1 MGTLVKLEGNEG
13 LKIGTVAA
21 SNPGGGALVRIA
33 GDSEPYPTSP
43 KPQQPYPVSHN
54 PLLDV
59 LPAPSAAANRN
70 VRNGFTFA
78 RTPRAVADVQ
88 SDIAASD
95 AELER
100 LREEQNALRAQ
111 SGAAMGNIT
120 NRKTGVQ
127 QMMQSGAEYGAL
139 KTQEQDVS
147 ERLSA
152 AQAARDKLDSEL
164 GDSEY
169 YYKYTVLQN
178 DPDFLRKSM
187 YRSTR
192 NGGPQYNKFGQ
203 LTSPGYGDLLYDVV
217 NGSEEAQKV
226 ERELYGGI
234 GMTHSG
240 WKDLPDIV
248 VRTFNYLYALGDE
261 QGDKEHSAAYDY
273 LNQTASKGYT
283 GLEAA
288 VLGGLQGSGIA
299 SAAAGIGALVGLG
312 SEDVKSRNRQW
323 YGSFLQDAARAKEE
337 HPVASSVGSIGGNLA
352 LLAATGGA
360 AGAGA
365 KAVGMGAGALTT
377 QMAVGALSFAGANA
391 VQNAGA
397 VSTGYMS
404 GGDYLK
410 GIAVSGAQGL
420 AGNLAGGLIGSG
432 MADLLR
438 SKGLMTPFMEFVRQ
452 TAGSMTNATVNQ
464 AVGYLAADE
473 KPSGEEIA
481 EGLVTAFAFSLIS
494 GAIGSYKTTQAQKS
508 NMETAYKAIE
518 EGYQELMRG
527 TGNMTPEELAQRA
540 QTIIRQTQSLRRSLN
555 SYYIAGQQASVN
567 ELNGALDLIE
577 QTMQNFLGGQGTSAG
592 SAAASMLPVP
602 SGSAAVPATAYGV
615 NRGLSGVLPVPAE
628 TQKLTQEI
636 ANAVSQGLE
645 AQNSEKVAS
654 GTVAAGKNIPK
665 ENTGVAAAQSAD
677 IGSFP
682 ARTAQD
688 AGAEAVDAAAVS
700 EYNNSIRNGGVKN
713 GAEEIYLRDGGERT
727 DGTDT
732 GGEFRAVAEGAGRD
746 QSREIAGRPADDGAA
761 SLSYGE
767 KVSPASLGISG
778 GSETAGVRLVTGGD
792 TEATRAAKRL
802 GEERGLDVVLFGGG
816 NLSIQQNGRTVSAQ
830 AFISGNRVY
839 VRADHPDYTAD
850 QLMRHEAGHDMIAKG
865 ELDPATVRQ
874 RIAESFG
881 EAKLD
886 QLAELYSAAYRSS
899 DLTPSE
905 VWEEVVCDSLGDMN
919 IFHDIPV
926 MEEHAQELLNET
938 KKAAG
943 ADIETMRVRGPPT
956 AAAEDK
962 ASRYFN
968 YESVSRQAWSQ
979 IQSRRMAKYGGH
991 FDEMPRIDTLHAHDK
1006 LYLIENFDE
1015 SSFSVLKVVD
1025 PSEDQNLANY
1035 FTEETK
1041 NGNIRDA
1048 ATSRKGARELR
1059 SRGGERA
1066 RNRPYDGY
1074 TGAAKENAGL
1084 YAQRGGTEESVQSSG
1099 EGFGDRSEYR
1109 TDSQGRKLSE
1119 AQQAYFR
1126 DSAVRDEDGRLLPVY
1141 HATYADEFT
1150 VFDREKLGE
1159 NTDGNATDES
1169 WAATSHIGFWFSSK
1183 NLSRK
1188 SGLGSRAETVYLN
1201 ITNPFYA
1208 DSLESLAAQMEQYE
1222 GGPAERGEAFADWL
1236 RSDGYDGVVVQ
1247 DEEFGGTSY
1256 VALESEQAKRITNQ
1270 NPTGD
1275 PDIRFSQ
1282 DLAELEAL
1290 RKENER
1296 LKSRVEHWKG
1306 QLRQTTPETRSVR
1319 QGDIDRLARQLVRN
1333 YGGTLKASDISG
1345 RLKALG
1351 DLIVRGGDEFTWARA
1366 HEKALDIAEDLVENA
1381 VVVNDDMYREYSQLR
1396 NYLKTTRI
1404 VYGEELHSDI
1414 ADYPAFRKQARKRI
1428 NLISVGR
1435 TNVDVVYEELSEM
1448 YPAFFDSTAE
1458 THPTDQLLHIM
1469 DVLDGLQPV
1478 YENPF
1483 SYDMAA
1489 AEEYAAGEILDA
1501 LMGEDI
1507 RQAPPTYA
1515 DRQARKLEETKHQGY
1530 QQVQRVKEQAAERLE
1545 RQRERDRERLDAAI
1559 ARERQ
1564 RRDERVQQL
1573 KDHYAE
1579 VRKNQAAR
1587 RADSAART
1595 KLLNIARRLQN
1606 KKLPA
1611 ATREQLDR
1619 YIGDLDTIS
1628 KGLTGK
1634 TVKKL
1639 SELKEWYEA
1648 QKENDPDF
1656 ISDPYIEKKLAHL
1669 EKKHIS
1675 DMTADEVADLTDIL
1689 KNIENELKNERK
1701 LIDEKEKRDIYHLG
1715 QETIQNIYNT
1725 KGQTNALDKYIVTET
1740 LSPLRQLRRMTGYV
1754 DDDPLYV
1761 LTQKL
1766 SDGQRNMLD
1775 YQMKA
1780 ERPFA
1785 SFAKDK
1791 AFNTSFAGSKAERVL
1806 ISGVRDG
1813 KMVEV
1818 AITPAMRVSLYLHS
1832 LNDQNLLHI
1841 RDGGITVPDE
1851 KLYRKGKFA
1860 DAYARGTTI
1869 RLTPSQVREIT
1880 SKMTD
1885 KERLFAETAHR
1896 YFNETSRKAINETS
1910 EQLKGYSIAQVDNY
1924 FPINTDSSF
1933 TKSEFED
1940 LKMDGTIEGMGFLKP
1955 RVRSTNPILLRD
1967 VNDVLQQ
1974 SIRMHG
1980 KYVGLAIPVRNFGKV
1995 WNMSTVRFLEDGS
2008 VNTSETSVQQAVKQ
2022 RWGSAGYGYV
2032 EKMMTDL
2039 QNGVKPKKGW
2049 VKLLNKGRSNY
2060 AGAVLTLNFSVALKQ
2075 TASYPTAIAVLGWR
2089 PVLKAMLNLGKV
2101 DLEKIEEYTPLQWY
2115 RSQGYSTKELGD
2127 LKESGWKLPPFL
2139 NWIQALDLLTTRK
2152 LWKAC
2157 ELYVKQH
2164 NPVMQVGSD
2173 VYYRTVADVYNR
2185 VIEETQPVYTTM
2197 QRPQLLRSDD
2207 PLLSNLAMFKT
2218 QLFQNFNI
2226 IYDAAGNYLAKTDR
2240 AKHSSGEEKA
2250 AAEEA
2255 AKEAGRNLGRAV
2267 SSQFVQLLVISGMT
2281 AVMAFLRG
2289 KDKRYRDDDG
2299 NLTLQSFMSAFGK
2312 DMLGGVF
2319 SSFVGGSEVWAVLDK
2334 FVFGDTYYGIEATT
2348 VTAISDAATG
2358 FTELGDLIGESAES
2372 IAKGEKVDLNAA
2384 RLKID
2389 GMIDKISKL
2398 FGVPYENVLNL
2409 GKIIILHSVRGA
2421 LGKYRG
2427 EYAYLLLTTDPH
2439 KYSSDYYDILFR
2451 AMQENKED
2459 YESMYADMVERD
2471 LFSTDSRT
2479 TEEAIASA
2487 MESRMKKA
2495 QNVQKADELERRY
2508 LTPAQE
2514 QDWDE
2519 AYSEIAKSRVW
2530 KSANEEQRSNME
2542 KDLYDLVTGNS
2553 HGEKLQEKIDGGSAY
2568 GISETDYLL
2577 YLLALEVKDK
2587 PTENGKYGS
2596 YTNDEVAEA
2605 IRMLDGLSNDAKGY
2619 LWTSQGKN
2627 EKSNPWG

>member
-70 VRNGFTFA
+70 VRNGFSFA

-111 SGAAMGNIT
+111 SGTAMGNIT

-139 KTQEQDVS
+139 KTKEQDVS
-147 ERLSA
+147 ERLAA

-178 DPDFLRKSM
+178 EPDFLRKSM

-192 NGGPQYNKFGQ
+192 NDGPQYNKFGQ
-203 LTSPGYGDLLYDVV
+203 LASPGYGDLLYDYV

-299 SAAAGIGALVGLG
+299 SAAAGIGALAGLG

-323 YGSFLQDAARAKEE
+323 YGGFLQDAARAKEE

-420 AGNLAGGLIGSG
+420 AGNLAGGLVGSG

-494 GAIGSYKTTQAQKS
+494 GAIGSYKTTQAQKA

-540 QTIIRQTQSLRRSLN
+540 QAIIRQTQSLRRSLN

-577 QTMQNFLGGQGTSAG
+577 QTMQNFLGGKGASAG

-602 SGSAAVPATAYGV
+602 SGSAAVPATEYGV
-615 NRGLSGVLPVPAE
+615 NRELSGALPVPAE

-645 AQNSEKVAS
+645 VQNSEKAAS
-654 GTVAAGKNIPK
+654 GIVPAGKNIPK
-665 ENTGVAAAQSAD
+665 ENAGAAAAQSAD
-677 IGSFP
+677 IGSFH

-688 AGAEAVDAAAVS
+688 AGAETVDAGAVS

-732 GGEFRAVAEGAGRD
+732 GGELRAVAEGTGRD

-767 KVSPASLGISG
+767 EVSPASLGISG

-792 TEATRAAKRL
+792 TEATRAAKQL
-802 GEERGLDVVLFGGG
+802 GAERGLDVVLFGGG
-816 NLSIQQNGRTVSAQ
+816 NLSIEQNGRTVSAQ

-865 ELDPATVRQ
+865 ELDPAAVRQ

-926 MEEHAQELLNET
+926 MEEHAQELLDET

-943 ADIETMRVRGPPT
+943 ADIETMRVRGPPK
-956 AAAEDK
+956 ASAEDK
-962 ASRYFN
+962 ASRDMDERRRALRPGEMVNEFRDKVNWPAYYREIAKEEYN
-968 YESVSRQAWSQ
+968 PDYYEDGAVAAMRLDGALLTLQMQRNGEWSV
-979 IQSRRMAKYGGH
+979 IGLEEAKN
-991 FDEMPRIDTLHAHDK
+991 A
-1006 LYLIENFDE
+1006 
-1015 SSFSVLKVVD
+1015 
-1025 PSEDQNLANY
+1025 
-1035 FTEETK
+1035 
-1041 NGNIRDA
+1041 
-1048 ATSRKGARELR
+1048 
-1059 SRGGERA
+1059 
-1066 RNRPYDGY
+1066 RPYATGTKR
-1074 TGAAKENAGL
+1074 TGAADAAKNG
-1084 YAQRGGTEESVQSSG
+1084 G
-1099 EGFGDRSEYR
+1099 EGFSGKRENDGVHGNTGRPGAGDSTGRNLGQRS
-1109 TDSQGRKLSE
+1109 
-1119 AQQAYFR
+1119 
-1126 DSAVRDEDGRLLPVY
+1126 DG
-1141 HATYADEFT
+1141 A
-1150 VFDREKLGE
+1150 G
-1159 NTDGNATDES
+1159 DG
-1169 WAATSHIGFWFSSK
+1169 
-1183 NLSRK
+1183 
-1188 SGLGSRAETVYLN
+1188 
-1201 ITNPFYA
+1201 
-1208 DSLESLAAQMEQYE
+1208 E
-1222 GGPAERGEAFADWL
+1222 GGPAHSENSRSQNAERQGVTGE
-1236 RSDGYDGVVVQ
+1236 
-1247 DEEFGGTSY
+1247 
-1256 VALESEQAKRITNQ
+1256 
-1270 NPTGD
+1270 
-1275 PDIRFSQ
+1275 FSQ
-1282 DLAELEAL
+1282 DLAELDAL

-1296 LKSRVEHWKG
+1296 LKNRVEHWKG

-1319 QGDIDRLARQLVRN
+1319 QGDIDKLARQLVKD
-1333 YGGTLKASDISG
+1333 YGGTLRASDISG

-1351 DLIVRGGDEFTWARA
+1351 DLIVRGGDDFTWASA

-1381 VVVNDDMYREYSQLR
+1381 VVVNDDMYQEYSQLR

-1414 ADYPAFRKQARKRI
+1414 ADYPAFRKEARKRI

-1448 YPAFFDSTAE
+1448 YPGFFDSTVE

-1675 DMTADEVADLTDIL
+1675 DMTADEVADLTDVL
-1689 KNIENELKNERK
+1689 RNIENELKNERK
-1701 LIDEKEKRDIYHLG
+1701 LIDEQEKRDIYHLG

-1725 KGQTNALDKYIVTET
+1725 KGQTNVLDKYVVTET

-1761 LTQKL
+1761 LTQNL
-1766 SDGQRNMLD
+1766 ADGQRKMLD

-1785 SFAKDK
+1785 PFAKDK
-1791 AFNTSFAGSKAERVL
+1791 AFNTSFSGSKAERVL

-1851 KLYRKGKFA
+1851 KLYREGKLA

-1880 SKMTD
+1880 SKMKD
-1885 KERLFAETAHR
+1885 KERSFEEKTHR

-1910 EQLKGYSIAQVDNY
+1910 EQLKGYSIAQVENY

-1955 RVRSTNPILLRD
+1955 RVRSTTPILLRD

-2039 QNGVKPKKGW
+2039 QNGAKPKNAW

-2060 AGAVLTLNFSVALKQ
+2060 AGAVLTLNLSVALKQ
-2075 TASYPTAIAVLGWR
+2075 AASYPTAAAVLGWR
-2089 PVLKAMLNLGKV
+2089 PLAKAMLNLGKV
-2101 DLEKIEEYTPLQWY
+2101 NLEKIEEYTPLQWH

-2127 LKESGWKLPPFL
+2127 LKESGAKLPPVL
-2139 NWIQALDLLTTRK
+2139 NWIQAFDLLTTRK

-2157 ELYVKQH
+2157 EIYVKQH

-2207 PLLSNLAMFKT
+2207 TLLSNLAMFKT

-2226 IYDAAGNYLAKTDR
+2226 VYDAAGNYLAKTDR

-2267 SSQFVQLLVISGMT
+2267 SSQFVQLLVIAGMT
-2281 AVMAFLRG
+2281 AAMAFLRG

-2299 NLTLQSFMSAFGK
+2299 NLTLRSFMSAFGK
-2312 DMLGGVF
+2312 DMLGGLL
-2319 SSFVGGSEVWAVLDK
+2319 SSFAGGSEVWAVLDK
-2334 FVFGDTYYGIEATT
+2334 WVFGDTYYGIEATT
-2348 VTAISDAATG
+2348 VTALSDAIEG
-2358 FTELGDLIGESAES
+2358 FNDLGDLIGESAES
-2372 IAKGEKVDLNAA
+2372 IAKGEEVDLNAA

-2459 YESMYADMVERD
+2459 YTSMYADMVERD

-2479 TEEAIASA
+2479 TEDAIASA

-2508 LTPAQE
+2508 LTPEQE
-2514 QDWDE
+2514 REWDE
-2519 AYSEIAKSRVW
+2519 AYNEIEKSRVW
-2530 KSANEEQRSNME
+2530 KSANEEQRSDLE
-2542 KDLYDLVTGNS
+2542 KDLYNLVIGNS
-2553 HGEKLQEKIDGGSAY
+2553 AGEKMQEKIDGGSAY